1 MPKYIKGEEKKYFPT
16 VIAILIILATA
27 IGFFI
32 YSIVTGPID
41 KSLKEVLVD
50 DDGII
55 NIQLNPGP
63 DLAQPKIEP
72 NIEQPTTPPPGK

>member
-1 MPKYIKGEEKKYFPT
+1 MPKYIKGEEKQYFSA
-16 VIAILIILATA
+16 VIAALIILAAA

-32 YSIVTGPID
+32 YSIVTGPAD
-41 KSLKEVLVD
+41 KNPEGILVD

-63 DLAQPKIEP
+63 GLAVPKSEP